1 VVREAFS
8 AGAAKVVAAVIAEA
22 LILGGPMPAAGES
35 ASLPNDVQKR
45 LVEYRR
51 CEASFKSGLMPPRG
65 ASDEERTMYGR
76 RVGIERVV
84 VCLFPGR
91 NAARVAS
98 GYALDLDF
106 EKPGDFVDELLRD
119 LPVKWLA
126 PYLNLTAGHAKL
138 CEGRPDTGQRQLTA
152 ARDSGHPL
160 IRVAAEYLM
169 AEPSAACVGRPF

>member
-35 ASLPNDVQKR
+35 ASLPNDVQQR

-51 CEASFKSGLMPPRG
+51 CEASFKSGLRPPRG
-65 ASDEERTMYGR
+65 ASDEERTMYDK
-76 RVGIERVV
+76 RVGIERAV

-91 NAARVAS
+91 DVARVAS

-106 EKPGDFVDELLRD
+106 DKPGDFVDELLRD

-126 PYLNLTAGHAKL
+126 PYLYLVGGHAKA
-138 CEGRPDTGQRQLTA
+138 CEGKADAARRQLTS
-152 ARDSGHPL
+152 ARDGGNP
-160 IRVAAEYLM
+160 IVRVAAENLI
-169 AEPSAACVGRPF
+169 AEPRCLQLR

>member
-22 LILGGPMPAAGES
+22 LIFGGPMPAADAS
-35 ASLPNDVQKR
+35 ASLAIDVQKR

-51 CEASFKSGLMPPRG
+51 CEASFTSGLTPPRG
-65 ASDEERTMYGR
+65 ASDEEQTMYDR

-84 VCLFPGR
+84 LCLFPGR
-91 NAARVAS
+91 NAARVAA
-98 GYALDLDF
+98 GFALDADF
-106 EKPGDFVDELLRD
+106 DHEAEFIDRLLRD

-126 PYLNLTAGHAKL
+126 PYLNLTAGHANL
-138 CEGRPDTGQRQLTA
+138 CDGRADAGRRQLDA
-152 ARDSGHPL
+152 ARGSGHPL
-160 IRVAAEYLM
+160 IRVAAEYLI